1 MSCDVLFL
9 SPHPDDVE
17 LFCGGTVAHLAA
29 GGRDVVVADLTRGEL
44 ASNGTPETR
53 REASLRAVGILGARV
68 DRPVLGLPDGG
79 LDPHAEDQ
87 VRAVVGL
94 IRSLRPR
101 WTIAPWTEDRHPD
114 HEAAGQLARRA
125 HFLAG
130 IARHTPD
137 AGPAF
142 RSERLLFY
150 PCHHD
155 VEPSVLVDVSDTM
168 DAWRAAV
175 AAYDDQ
181 FTREEGRAAT
191 PINRPGFVDAEAG
204 RRARWGQRIGVAHAE
219 AFVTADPWPVSFVDA
234 LVASESGGA
243 R

>member
-9 SPHPDDVE
+9 SPHPDDVD

-29 GGRDVVVADLTRGEL
+29 GRRDVVIADLTRGEL
-44 ASNGTPETR
+44 ASNGTPESR
-53 REASLRAVGILGARV
+53 REASLRAVAILGARTE
-68 DRPVLGLPDGG
+68 RPVLGLPDGG
-79 LDPHAEDQ
+79 IDPHDDEQ
-87 VRAVVGL
+87 VVAVVRT
-94 IRSLRPR
+94 IRELRPR
-101 WTIAPWTEDRHPD
+101 WTVAPWIEDRHPD
-114 HEAAGQLARRA
+114 HEAAGHLARRA

-130 IARHTPD
+130 IARHAPD

-142 RSERLLFY
+142 RSEKLLFY

-155 VEPSVLVDVSDTM
+155 VDPGLLVDVSEHMDT
-168 DAWRAAV
+168 WSAAI
-175 AAYDDQ
+175 AAYAEQ
-181 FTREEGRAAT
+181 FRRDEGRAPT

-219 AFVTADPWPVSFVDA
+219 AFVTADPWAVSFVDA
-234 LVASESGGA
+234 LRDGNPEEA